1 MLYNRCQRG
10 IMNGAILCR
19 MEEYNMTL
27 HEYIEDMRG
36 KRIAIIGIGVSN
48 TPLLKL
54 FAAEGLRVAA
64 CDKRTREQ
72 MGEQAEHLEQLG
84 CELHLGPDYL
94 KDLEAD
100 VIFRTPG
107 LRPDV
112 PGAIGLCSKRRRFD
126 Q

>member
-48 TPLLKL
+48 TPLLEL
-54 FAAEGLRVAA
+54 LLAEGIRVTA
-64 CDKRTREQ
+64 CDKRSIWS
-72 MGEQAEHLEQLG
+72 GWVVSCIWA
-84 CELHLGPDYL
+84 
-94 KDLEAD
+94 
-100 VIFRTPG
+100 RT
-107 LRPDV
+107 
-112 PGAIGLCSKRRRFD
+112 I
-126 Q
+126 